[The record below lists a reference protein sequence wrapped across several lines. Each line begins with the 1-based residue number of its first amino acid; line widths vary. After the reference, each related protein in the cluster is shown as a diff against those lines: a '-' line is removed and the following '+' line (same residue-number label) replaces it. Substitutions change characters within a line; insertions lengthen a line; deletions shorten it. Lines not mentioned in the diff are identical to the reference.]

1 VKRFAAIL
9 KRYNIVVEDAN
20 QPNPNPMGDVSS
32 ALPGAPTAP
41 AADAPE
47 TIDNQTP
54 PEPAVKQLQPENYV
68 LLVKLLKAAF
78 IASPSEEDAAT
89 VNNLKF
95 TSPDG
100 GETEEV
106 NETNADEAFNKLLP
120 ILSKYINQDKTVAG
134 LLKTV

>member
-1 VKRFAAIL
+1 MNRFANIL
-9 KRYNIVVEDAN
+9 KRYNIVVEDAT
-20 QPNPNPMGDVSS
+20 QPNPNPIGDVSS
-32 ALPGAPTAP
+32 ALPGAPGAP
-41 AADAPE
+41 AAADPG

-54 PEPAVKQLQPENYV
+54 PEPATKQLQPENYV

-78 IASPSEEDAAT
+78 LATPSEEDAAA

-100 GETEEV
+100 GETDQV

-120 ILSKYINQDKTVAG
+120 ILSKYIDQDKTVAG
-134 LLKTV
+134 LLKSI